1 MLQKLITKSFERL
14 LAKGNTRGFITYEE
28 LGKSLGKRGGSLENV
43 EKAFIIIADNK
54 VTLVE
59 NKSQYQ
65 SNKKK
70 ESQAVTEEKTTDKS
84 DDPIRMYLR
93 EMGGVE
99 LLSREGEIAIAK
111 RIEAGKEVMLN
122 ALTQS
127 PLVAK
132 KIFEWK
138 EEIENQKI
146 LVRDII
152 DIDST
157 YEDFEESDDD
167 EENISKSNNKQKVEK
182 KDNQEKTDDNLT
194 DEDEF
199 NLSLAKMEEEIRPKI
214 ISILELL
221 IKIIQNLKNI
231 KVSNLECL
239 LKSKQ
244 LSISKNK
251 NFKKIQSVLV
261 DSFKNLQLA
270 PHILEELVQAHYK
283 ENKKIVSLEGILL
296 RLAIDNKISREDFL
310 KYYLGN
316 EINPKFETFLN
327 ESPNW
332 KNFFKKH
339 KKDFSE
345 IRDRLVEFSKKIGLS
360 VGEFKK
366 LVSRI
371 QKGEERE
378 SRIAKKEMVEANL
391 RLVISIAKKYTNR
404 GLQFLDLIQEGNIGL
419 MKAVD
424 KFEYRRGYK
433 FSTYATWWIRQAIT
447 RSIADQARTIRI
459 PVHMIETIN
468 KIVRTQRQ
476 IMSEFG
482 REPTPEELSKKL
494 AMPLEK
500 VRKVLKIAKEPVSLE
515 TPVGDEEDTNLG
527 DFIEDKNALQPLD
540 TAIQSNL
547 SESTTKIL
555 ASLTPREE
563 RVLRMRFGIGMNTD
577 HTLEEVGLQFS
588 VTRERIRQIEAKAL
602 RKLKHPSRSKQ
613 LKKFSRKI
621 IKTIVKVF

>member
-1 MLQKLITKSFERL
+1 MAEKLITKSFERL
-14 LAKGNTRGFITYEE
+14 LDKGKHRGFVTYEE
-28 LGKSLGKRGGSLENV
+28 LGKSLGKRSGTHENLER
-43 EKAFIIIADNK
+43 AFIILVEEKI
-54 VTLVE
+54 TLVE
-59 NKSQYQ
+59 KKSQFQ

-70 ESQAVTEEKTTDKS
+70 ETPASSEEKSSDKS

-111 RIEAGKEVMLN
+111 RIEAGKDVMIN

-127 PLVAK
+127 PIVGK
-132 KIFEWK
+132 KIKDWK
-138 EEIENQKI
+138 DQIETQQL

-157 YEDFEESDDD
+157 YEDFETSSEDDD
-167 EENISKSNNKQKVEK
+167 VKINKDSKTKNTKEDEVKKEEENTSN
-182 KDNQEKTDDNLT
+182 

-199 NLSLAKMEEEIRPKI
+199 NISLAKMEEEIKPKI
-214 ISILELL
+214 INILDSL
-221 IKIIQNLKNI
+221 NKNYSKLQKYQI
-231 KVSNLECL
+231 EKLNCL
-239 LKSKQ
+239 LASKE
-244 LSISKNK
+244 LSVSKNK
-251 NFKKIQSVLV
+251 NFKRIQEVLV
-261 DSFKNLQLA
+261 DNFKNLQLA
-270 PHILEELVQAHYK
+270 PHVVEELVQSHYK
-283 ENKKIVSLEGILL
+283 ENKKIVSLEGVLL
-296 RLAIDNKISREDFL
+296 RLAMDNKISREEFL

-316 EINPKFETFLN
+316 EINPKFESFLKEN
-327 ESPNW
+327 QTW
-332 KNFFKKH
+332 KAFFKKY
-339 KKDFSE
+339 KKDFTE
-345 IRDRLVEFSKKIGLS
+345 IKDRLVEFSKKIGLS

-366 LVSRI
+366 LVNRI
-371 QKGEERE
+371 QKGERE

-515 TPVGDEEDTNLG
+515 TPVGDEEDSSLG

-613 LKKFSRKI
+613 LKSFLEK
-621 IKTIVKVF
+621 